1 MTPQKKIKAV
11 SLMSDGEWAALLVTP
26 STAMI
31 CGCCPVA
38 SGTVSIGMLNVV
50 TRRRCR
56 WKHYTLFVNDVFS
69 LVLLKPASWRLW
81 AHINLQPV
89 VPQRF
94 VSTGNKADMKSIQ
107 RPTTFKTNCFYK
119 QTANEYFKII
129 NPSLS
134 VALEGFSGVFIS
146 TSALQHTSCSVV
158 AAFLKDQEDS
168 VLYWNWQSEEE
179 KRSQIL
185 PEF

>member
-1 MTPQKKIKAV
+1 MANETPC
-11 SLMSDGEWAALLVTP
+11 SLLVTP

-69 LVLLKPASWRLW
+69 LVLLKPASRRLR
-81 AHINLQPV
+81 AHINLQQV
-89 VPQRF
+89 VPQSF

-107 RPTTFKTNCFYK
+107 RPTTFKTNCFYE

-146 TSALQHTSCSVV
+146 TSAVLLQHFWKTKKTVFSIGTDRKKKPNSSRILRR
-158 AAFLKDQEDS
+158 AS
-168 VLYWNWQSEEE
+168 WQA
-179 KRSQIL
+179 QI
-185 PEF
+185 